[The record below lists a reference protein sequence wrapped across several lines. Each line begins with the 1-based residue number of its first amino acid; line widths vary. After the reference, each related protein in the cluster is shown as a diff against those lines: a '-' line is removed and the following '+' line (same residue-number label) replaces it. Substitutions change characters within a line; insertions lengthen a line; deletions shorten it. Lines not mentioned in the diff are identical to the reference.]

1 MEWLGELLA
10 ETDITFG
17 IALLRLFL
25 AFLVGGVIGV
35 ERESH
40 KQQAGLRTHML
51 ITIGAALLAML
62 SIHIPR
68 AYFNPDA
75 GDPGRIAAQVVSGI
89 GFLGAGAILRLGA
102 NVRGLT
108 TAASLWTVAAI
119 GLAIGGGLYVPAMIA
134 AVLVFFTLVVLN
146 VFERRIFPK
155 QYLKMLRI
163 FSRTG
168 SADVRPMESIL
179 RRFRIEV
186 KSTDLEQITDKGI
199 TRASFLCYIP
209 DNAPLNDLYDELK
222 QLPGVYKITLVQHI

>member
-10 ETDITFG
+10 ETDITLG
-17 IALLRLFL
+17 VALLRLLL
-25 AFLVGGVIGV
+25 AFFVGGVVGV

-51 ITIGAALLAML
+51 ITMGAALLAML
-62 SIHIPR
+62 SIHIPK
-68 AYFNPDA
+68 AYFDPDA

-134 AVLVFFTLVVLN
+134 AVLVFITLVVLN
-146 VFERRIFPK
+146 FFERKIFPK
-155 QYLKMLRI
+155 QYLKVLRI

-168 SADVRPMESIL
+168 SADVRPMESIIS
-179 RRFRIEV
+179 RFRIEI

-199 TRASFLCYIP
+199 SRASFLCYIP

-222 QLPGVYKITLVQHI
+222 QLPGVYKITLAQHI